1 MFKTSHRSN
10 SSSSTSY
17 SNMTFMNIK
26 EFKLNTIHH
35 DLDKL
40 AFLGSGST
48 VVKEVGTEHDA

>member
-1 MFKTSHRSN
+1 
-10 SSSSTSY
+10 
-17 SNMTFMNIK
+17 MTFMNIK